1 MGRGRHTTVRAER
14 ERPGDLSKCRVWH
27 SDYYSNMHMCVLC
40 ALVLYVSDTYQVLYI
55 QVLYIQYNIGF
66 ISITHETYIF
76 FVSKINKLYKSG
88 DTCVHET

>member
-1 MGRGRHTTVRAER
+1 
-14 ERPGDLSKCRVWH
+14 
-27 SDYYSNMHMCVLC
+27 MHMCVLC
-40 ALVLYVSDTYQVLYI
+40 ALVLYVRDTY